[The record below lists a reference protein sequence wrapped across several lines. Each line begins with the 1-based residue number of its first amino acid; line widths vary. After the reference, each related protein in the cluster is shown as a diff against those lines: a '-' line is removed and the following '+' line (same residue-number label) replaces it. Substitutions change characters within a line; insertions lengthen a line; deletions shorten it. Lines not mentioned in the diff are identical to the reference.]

1 MNRRTFL
8 QSAAGLA
15 AVGLMPLR
23 THAQQHK
30 GKVKITDVKCMIVRG
45 TWDWNLIKVETDA
58 GLYGIGEAYWGWG
71 VKDLVINKLRP
82 IVQGE
87 DPLNVD
93 KLYTKMLMESAGAGA
108 IAGVTVTAASGIEIA
123 LWDLAGRILQ
133 TPACNLLGGRFRDRV
148 RFYRTMPSVERPED
162 PQAWRDQV
170 RQAKA
175 EKFGWTAFKFQG
187 DGIPPKADPEYKEPG
202 HDRYTRGLTLKDLR
216 RIGKAMEI
224 VREELGP
231 DIDFGVEAHW
241 KYDVR
246 DAIQMA
252 KAIEPVKPM
261 WLEDP
266 VPPGNPEAMARVTHA
281 VNVPI
286 CTGEN
291 LYTRDG
297 FRRLIEL
304 QGCDI
309 VHIDIPKSGGLL
321 EAKRIHDLADNYYI
335 CDRRPQSREP
345 GRHDRLVPRRGIN
358 ARFPRPRARALYRLV
373 AGPRHSRRADFRG
386 RDTTG
391 FATSRATG
399 SRSIP
404 TSPRRIWRL
413 ARRGGGKADW
423 RSEGNDATDAHG
435 SLRLADGGVDPA
447 VSSPDV
453 SRSRRHH
460 PRRHRSARGRP
471 LSGR

>member
-1 MNRRTFL
+1 MDRRTFL
-8 QSAAGLA
+8 KSAAGLA
-15 AVGLMPLR
+15 ATGLFEPSAHETRAGGPGLLPL
-23 THAQQHK
+23 HAYAQQQQQR

-45 TWDWNLIKVETDA
+45 TWDWNLIKIETDS

-82 IVQGE
+82 IVLGE

-108 IAGVTVTAASGIEIA
+108 IAGVTVTAVSGIEIA

-148 RFYRTMPSVERPED
+148 RFYRTMPAVERPED
-162 PQAWRDQV
+162 PQAWREQV
-170 RQAKA
+170 RGAKA

-187 DGIPPKADPEYKEPG
+187 DGIPPKADPDYKEPG

-216 RIGKAMEI
+216 RIGRAMEI

-231 DIDFGVEAHW
+231 DVDFGVEAHW

-266 VPPGNPEAMARVTHA
+266 VPPGNFEAMARVTHA
-281 VNVPI
+281 VEIPI

-297 FRRLIEL
+297 FRRS
-304 QGCDI
+304 DR
-309 VHIDIPKSGGLL
+309 DAGLRHRPHRHP
-321 EAKRIHDLADNYYI
+321 EI
-335 CDRRPQSREP
+335 RRPAGGQADSRS
-345 GRHDRLVPRRGIN
+345 RGQLLHL
-358 ARFPRPRARALYRLV
+358 RPRPTIRRARSARSHR
-373 AGPRHSRRADFRG
+373 ATPPPRCATSASTSWRATSTGGRTSSSATGRFSRM
-386 RDTTG
+386 
-391 FATSRATG
+391 ATSRFRTSPDTG
-399 SRSIP
+399 SRSTRMSRRR
-404 TSPRRIWRL
+404 TSLP
-413 ARRGGGKADW
+413 ARRGGAEPGARCAGQD
-423 RSEGNDATDAHG
+423 RS
-435 SLRLADGGVDPA
+435 
-447 VSSPDV
+447 
-453 SRSRRHH
+453 
-460 PRRHRSARGRP
+460 
-471 LSGR
+471 

>member
-8 QSAAGLA
+8 KSAAGLTA
-15 AVGLMPLR
+15 AGLMPLHGYAR
-23 THAQQHK
+23 QHK
-30 GKVKITDVKCMIVRG
+30 GKIKITDVKCMIVRG
-45 TWDWNLIKVETDA
+45 TWDWNLIKVETDS

-71 VKDLVINKLRP
+71 VKDLVLNKLRP

-133 TPACNLLGGRFRDRV
+133 TPTCNLLGGRFRDRV
-148 RFYRTMPSVERPED
+148 RFYRTMPAVERPED

-170 RQAKA
+170 REAKA

-187 DGIPPKADPEYKEPG
+187 DGIPPKADPDYKEPG
-202 HDRYTRGLTLKDLR
+202 HDRYTRNLTLKDLR

-224 VREELGP
+224 VRDELGP

-266 VPPGNPEAMARVTHA
+266 VPPGNVEAMARVTQA
-281 VNVPI
+281 VNIPI

-304 QGCDI
+304 QGCDV
-309 VHIDIPKSGGLL
+309 VHIDIPKSGGLM

-335 CDRRPQSREP
+335 WTAAHNPASPVGTIASCHAAASMR
-345 GRHDRLVPRRGIN
+345 N
-358 ARFPRPRARALYRLV
+358 
-373 AGPRHSRRADFRG
+373 FRVHE
-386 RDTTG
+386 
-391 FATSRATG
+391 
-399 SRSIP
+399 
-404 TSPRRIWRL
+404 L
-413 ARRGGGKADW
+413 ARYIDW
-423 RSEGNDATDAHG
+423 WQDLVIH
-435 SLRLADGGVDPA
+435 DGPIFEAGYHRIRDKPGYGIEIN
-447 VSSPDV
+447 PDV
-453 SRSRRHH
+453 AKAHLAPGESWW
-460 PRRHRSARGRP
+460 G
-471 LSGR
+471 